1 MMVFLTIKLILF
13 LLSIPPIISIRMTCY
28 SNASL
33 ILPPNTILY
42 NNLTLQSCKCLMAQQ
57 NMSGFQYNSNGKSCY
72 IFGNNSSLSNIR
84 VTLNSQVCFINQTS
98 MVGS

>member
-1 MMVFLTIKLILF
+1 MMVFLTIKLILC

-28 SNASL
+28 YNASL
-33 ILPPNTILY
+33 ILPSNTILY
-42 NNLTLQSCKCLMAQQ
+42 NNLTLQSCQCFMVQQ
-57 NMSGFQYNSNGKSCY
+57 NMSGFQYNSNGESCY

-98 MVGS
+98 TVGS